1 MLIFLISFFSLFF
14 YRCLCCNS
22 SSRMIQA
29 MRCLSLMLVPLVP
42 NRIFT
47 NVGIKCSALHIFR
60 NLISR
65 RVSSYLVLMF
75 SKVLTNVYMSFPC
88 FFLMNVNLLIREYKL
103 TINRHFRPNLVNWN
117 ESVYCT
123 PIDRTFKMSFNEG
136 SCSFL

>member
-1 MLIFLISFFSLFF
+1 MLYTNKLRERFNWMLIFLISFFSLFF

-47 NVGIKCSALHIFR
+47 NLGIKCSALHIFR

-88 FFLMNVNLLIREYKL
+88 FFLMNLNMLIREYNLIINNNNQKL
-103 TINRHFRPNLVNWN
+103 FI
-117 ESVYCT
+117 SVQT
-123 PIDRTFKMSFNEG
+123 ENNKNKI
-136 SCSFL
+136 